1 MKHWIAALGL
11 GIFLLVAPVKAE
23 NISDKTPA
31 DIAAHLATNPP
42 TDLNEYYD
50 LRQHAGDAKFAA
62 VISATTTHAYK
73 VGGLEGVKFVSG
85 CKLPQWHAP
94 VQAGLLLAQTA
105 TSEAEWQNWVSE
117 VKARQT
123 QYQTTWADL
132 SVGKIAHPDLD
143 GIAATLKATHEAL
156 PPSTKELAVR
166 AARDQFGRY
175 GTMLTDQGLLWAR
188 DASPPVLDY
197 MKSYIYAELCAT
209 DISNT
214 NWLKA
219 ELAQN
224 GWFKIST
231 HGPGA
236 DGNAW
241 LLAQHADH
249 DPAFQRD
256 VLALLEPLV
265 ATGDTRPSNFAML
278 YDRVALKYNR
288 PQRYGSQ
295 GRCVAAGV
303 WEPFEVE
310 DPAHLDE
317 RRAQV
322 GLEPISENQKRFISI
337 CTADMAA
344 LQGQIK

>member
-1 MKHWIAALGL
+1 GAGPAA
-11 GIFLLVAPVKAE
+11 
-23 NISDKTPA
+23 
-31 DIAAHLATNPP
+31 
-42 TDLNEYYD
+42 
-50 LRQHAGDAKFAA
+50 LRQHAGDTKFAA
-62 VISATTTHAYK
+62 VISAATTHAYN

-85 CKLPQWHAP
+85 CRLPQWHAP
-94 VQAGLLLAQTA
+94 VQAGLILAQAA
-105 TSEAEWQNWVSE
+105 TSEAEWQNWVHE
-117 VKARQT
+117 VKTRQT
-123 QYQTTWADL
+123 QYQTAWDDL
-132 SVGKIAHPDLD
+132 STGKIAHPDLG
-143 GIAATLKATHEAL
+143 GIANRLKATQETL
-156 PPSTKELAVR
+156 PPSTRELVVR
-166 AARDQFGRY
+166 AARDQFGRNAI
-175 GTMLTDQGLLWAR
+175 MLTDQGLLWAK
-188 DASPPVLDY
+188 DEQPPVRDY
-197 MKSYIYAELCAT
+197 MESYVHTQLCAT

-231 HGPGA
+231 YGSNA
-236 DGNAW
+236 DGDAW

-278 YDRVALKYNR
+278 YDRVALKDKR

-310 DPAHLDE
+310 DPTKLDE
-317 RRAQV
+317 RRAQA

-344 LQGQIK
+344 LQGQIKQP